1 MYTTAIEIITPE
13 IASKYLEKNTNNYRN
28 VLYRRVDAYALEMK
42 NGNWKNN
49 GEAIVFGTDGVLK
62 NGQHRLMACVKS
74 NTPFETLV
82 IRGCDESVYDHA
94 YTRTTKQELSNENFN
109 ITNTMIGAVKLLYT
123 ILTNNRTTP
132 EFTIRQYIKSNIE
145 CLNRASSITSTSKNV
160 SRKASCMLAVY
171 CMIKTKEISDDT
183 LMEFIKILNS
193 GNSVGSD
200 EPSPALVARRQIMDL
215 YGKGGSQVQETICSI
230 MIYALRDYKAKK
242 QRVKNYKIP
251 NGSVLKEIVD
261 KVKEIDG
268 ICL

>member
-1 MYTTAIEIITPE
+1 MYSTAIEIITPE

-28 VLYRRVDAYALEMK
+28 VNPQRVKAYALEMK

-49 GEAIVFGTDGVLK
+49 GEAIVFGTDGILK
-62 NGQHRLMACVKS
+62 NGQHRLMACVQS

-82 IRGCDESVYDHA
+82 IRGCDEIIYDYG
-94 YTRTTKQELSNENFN
+94 YTRTTSQELSKEN
-109 ITNTMIGAVKLLYT
+109 IHVQNTTIGAVKLLYK
-123 ILTNNRTTP
+123 ILTHNKVTP

-145 CLNRASSITSTSKNV
+145 CLNRVSNITTNSKSV
-160 SRKASCMLAVY
+160 SKKAPCMLAVY
-171 CMIKTKEISDDT
+171 CMIKTKEISDDLAT
-183 LMEFIKILNS
+183 EFIKILNS

-215 YGKGGSQVQETICSI
+215 ACRGTEAQETICSI

-251 NGSVLKEIVD
+251 DRRALNEIVN

>member
-13 IASKYLEKNTNNYRN
+13 IASKYLEKNINNYRN
-28 VLYRRVDAYALEMK
+28 VRQDRVNAYALEMK

-49 GEAIVFGTDGVLK
+49 GEAIVFGTDGTLK
-62 NGQHRLMACVKS
+62 NGQHRLMACVQS

-82 IRGCDESVYDHA
+82 IRGCDEIIYDYG
-94 YTRTTKQELSNENFN
+94 YTRTTSQELLSEN
-109 ITNTMIGAVKLLYT
+109 IHAHNTTIGAVKLLYK
-123 ILTNNRTTP
+123 ILTHNKVTP

-145 CLNRASSITSTSKNV
+145 FLNRVSNITTTSRSVSS
-160 SRKASCMLAVY
+160 KASCMLAVY
-171 CMIKTKEISDDT
+171 CMIKTKEISDDMA
-183 LMEFIKILNS
+183 MEFIKILNS

-215 YGKGGSQVQETICSI
+215 RSRGTDAQETIFAI

-251 NGSVLKEIVD
+251 DRSALNGIVN

>member
-1 MYTTAIEIITPE
+1 MYSTAIEIITPE

-28 VLYRRVDAYALEMK
+28 VRQDRVNAYAVDMK

-49 GEAIVFGTDGVLK
+49 GEAIVFGTDGILK

-82 IRGCDESVYDHA
+82 IRGCDEIIYDYG
-94 YTRTTKQELSNENFN
+94 YTRTTKQELLNENIN
-109 ITNTMIGAVKLLYT
+109 ISTTMIGAVKLFYK
-123 ILTNNRTTP
+123 ILTHNRITP

-145 CLNRASSITSTSKNV
+145 CLNRASNITSTSKSV
-160 SRKASCMLAVY
+160 SKKSACMLAVY
-171 CMIKTKEISDDT
+171 CMIKTKEICDDT
-183 LMEFIKILNS
+183 LTEFVKILNS

-215 YGKGGSQVQETICSI
+215 GSRGTQVQETIFSI

-251 NGSVLKEIVD
+251 NGIVLKEIVE
-261 KVKEIDG
+261 KVKDIDG